1 MENKLKNIALY
12 IRNSTNEDKQ
22 NPETQIRPLKE
33 KCEREGWNFV
43 IFQEFASGAK
53 QSRPELDKML
63 QRIRAGEFD
72 AIMVWRLDRLGRS
85 LQHLLQLIEEFKNK
99 NVKFI
104 SLTEGFDTST
114 AQGELFFSIAG
125 AFAQFE
131 RKLIQE
137 RVNAGLDRAKKEGKT
152 LGRPSG
158 SKDKKDRR
166 KSGYWMRWAG
176 KSKQSTHIINSSTK
190 INVNTTETTP
200 QNKQVQKEVIV

>member
-1 MENKLKNIALY
+1 MKIAIY
-12 IRNSTNEDKQ
+12 VRNSTNEDRQ

-33 KCEREGWNFV
+33 RCLREDWDYEV
-43 IFQEFASGAK
+43 FQEFASGAK
-53 QSRPELDKML
+53 ESRPELDKML
-63 QRIRAGEFD
+63 QRIRQGDFD

-85 LQHLLQLIEEFKNK
+85 LAHLLQLIEEFKNK
-99 NVKFI
+99 KVKFI

-152 LGRPSG
+152 LGRPKG
-158 SKDKKDRR
+158 SSDKKVRR
-166 KSGYWMRWAG
+166 KSGYLLRWAG
-176 KSKQSTHIINSSTK
+176 KK
-190 INVNTTETTP
+190 
-200 QNKQVQKEVIV
+200 

>member
-1 MENKLKNIALY
+1 MKVALY
-12 IRNSTNEDKQ
+12 IRNSTNEDRQ
-22 NPETQIRPLKE
+22 NPETQIRPLRE
-33 KCEREGWNFV
+33 KCDRDGWEYT

-53 QSRPELDKML
+53 ESRPELDKML
-63 QRIRAGEFD
+63 QRIRTNEFD

-85 LQHLLQLIEEFKNK
+85 LAHLLQLIEEFKNK
-99 NVKFI
+99 KVKFI

-137 RVNAGLDRAKKEGKT
+137 RINAGLDRARKEGKKF
-152 LGRPSG
+152 GRPVG
-158 SKDKKDRR
+158 STDKKERR

-176 KSKQSTHIINSSTK
+176 KSKQVTPKITSTNKNTEK
-190 INVNTTETTP
+190 IGETTP
-200 QNKQVQKEVIV
+200 

>member
-1 MENKLKNIALY
+1 MKIAIY
-12 IRNSTNEDKQ
+12 VRNSTSEERQ

-33 KCEREGWNFV
+33 RCVREGWDYE

-53 QSRPELDKML
+53 ESRPELDKML
-63 QRIRAGEFD
+63 QRIRRGEFD
-72 AIMVWRLDRLGRS
+72 SIMVWRLDRLGRS
-85 LQHLLQLIEEFKNK
+85 LAHLLQLIEEFKNK
-99 NVKFI
+99 KVKFI

-152 LGRPSG
+152 LGRPKG
-158 SKDKKDRR
+158 SKDKKIRR
-166 KSGYWMRWAG
+166 KSGYHLRWAG
-176 KSKQSTHIINSSTK
+176 KKNTPHK
-190 INVNTTETTP
+190 ITNFPNKNIDKI
-200 QNKQVQKEVIV
+200 QNKQTGDYLL